1 MVQLRSAADARAAA
15 QSRVRYELLAELVRK
30 DLKVKYKNSALGFVW
45 SLANPLLYL
54 AVFTLVFTFF
64 LKNNVPWFAVLFMS
78 GFLIWSFFNSAALDA
93 TGAVVGNANLVR
105 KVRFPRVVLPLASV
119 GFAGVHLVLQLL
131 VFFLFLVPFYPD
143 AFGPQLWLLVPAL
156 AVTVVFTTAMSLLA
170 SSLNVRY
177 RDVQHLLE
185 IALLAWFW
193 LTPIVYPVTVV
204 RDQLAGDGP
213 AVDVQVLHG
222 QPDDRGGG
230 GRPAGHLRPPG
241 GDRHRRQARA
251 GPAGRR
257 LRLLPPVAGGGRRHL
272 GGAAGGRAVDLPPAP
287 GRLRRGAVVAAPTI
301 VAAGVGKRFLLHHK
315 RATSLKE
322 RLLLHRQSSSEE
334 FWALRDVDLEI
345 GAGQTVGL
353 IGPNGSGK
361 STLLK
366 VLSGILAPTTG
377 TVTVRGRIASLL
389 ELGAGFNGELTG
401 RENVYLNAAI
411 LGLTRRETERYFDD
425 IVAFAE
431 LEPFIDNQVK
441 HYSSGQYVRLGFAVA
456 VHVSPDI
463 LLVDEV
469 LAVGDESFQRKC
481 LDKIGEFQQR
491 GCTILFV
498 THALDLIPR
507 ICSRGVVLDHGRVLH
522 DGDPVEAAERLRS
535 LLGTGADQSG
545 GAAAA
550 ADRPRVAAVRL
561 FDPAGG
567 GREGPLPRRGGD
579 GGRVRHH
586 RPARL
591 RPGGGPHGR
600 HRPGRRPH
608 VGDGLRPAPPRPRR
622 HGHGPLHR
630 QGAPPDQGH
639 LRLRGG
645 PP

>member
-1 MVQLRSAADARAAA
+1 V
-15 QSRVRYELLAELVRK
+15 
-30 DLKVKYKNSALGFVW
+30 
-45 SLANPLLYL
+45 
-54 AVFTLVFTFF
+54 
-64 LKNNVPWFAVLFMS
+64 
-78 GFLIWSFFNSAALDA
+78 
-93 TGAVVGNANLVR
+93 
-105 KVRFPRVVLPLASV
+105 AS
-119 GFAGVHLVLQLL
+119 
-131 VFFLFLVPFYPD
+131 
-143 AFGPQLWLLVPAL
+143 
-156 AVTVVFTTAMSLLA
+156 
-170 SSLNVRY
+170 
-177 RDVQHLLE
+177 
-185 IALLAWFW
+185 
-193 LTPIVYPVTVV
+193 
-204 RDQLAGDGP
+204 
-213 AVDVQVLHG
+213 
-222 QPDDRGGG
+222 
-230 GRPAGHLRPPG
+230 
-241 GDRHRRQARA
+241 
-251 GPAGRR
+251 
-257 LRLLPPVAGGGRRHL
+257 
-272 GGAAGGRAVDLPPAP
+272 
-287 GRLRRGAVVAAPTI
+287 PTI

-322 RLLLHRQSSSEE
+322 QLLLHRQSSSEE

-411 LGLTRRETERYFDD
+411 LGLSRREIQRYFDD
-425 IVAFAE
+425 IVTFAE

-481 LDKIGEFQQR
+481 LAKIAEFQQR

-545 GAAAA
+545 GAAVTAN
-550 ADRPRVAAVRL
+550 RPRIAAVRL
-561 FDPAGG
+561 FDAVNRAVHKGQFQSGEAMAVEVDLAGPAGTTPVQV
-567 GREGPLPRRGGD
+567 RLAVTGPADVPMWVMGSDSVTFSPDGMATVRFTVKELPPVKGIFALAVAVHDAATKAAYDVRRFSE
-579 GGRVRHH
+579 
-586 RPARL
+586 AFL
-591 RPGGGPHGR
+591 A
-600 HRPGRRPH
+600 
-608 VGDGLRPAPPRPRR
+608 VGDPDAGVLEVAWTAEQIEPPEAGTGIGRAA
-622 HGHGPLHR
+622 GVTE
-630 QGAPPDQGH
+630 
-639 LRLRGG
+639 
-645 PP
+645 

>member
-1 MVQLRSAADARAAA
+1 M
-15 QSRVRYELLAELVRK
+15 
-30 DLKVKYKNSALGFVW
+30 
-45 SLANPLLYL
+45 
-54 AVFTLVFTFF
+54 
-64 LKNNVPWFAVLFMS
+64 
-78 GFLIWSFFNSAALDA
+78 
-93 TGAVVGNANLVR
+93 
-105 KVRFPRVVLPLASV
+105 
-119 GFAGVHLVLQLL
+119 AG
-131 VFFLFLVPFYPD
+131 
-143 AFGPQLWLLVPAL
+143 
-156 AVTVVFTTAMSLLA
+156 
-170 SSLNVRY
+170 
-177 RDVQHLLE
+177 
-185 IALLAWFW
+185 
-193 LTPIVYPVTVV
+193 
-204 RDQLAGDGP
+204 
-213 AVDVQVLHG
+213 
-222 QPDDRGGG
+222 
-230 GRPAGHLRPPG
+230 
-241 GDRHRRQARA
+241 
-251 GPAGRR
+251 
-257 LRLLPPVAGGGRRHL
+257 
-272 GGAAGGRAVDLPPAP
+272 
-287 GRLRRGAVVAAPTI
+287 PTI
-301 VAAGVGKRFLLHHK
+301 VAAGVGKRFQLHHK
-315 RATSLKE
+315 RATSIKE

-401 RENVYLNAAI
+401 RENIYLNAAI
-411 LGLTRRETERYFDD
+411 LGLTRRETERHFDD

-545 GAAAA
+545 GGAGAQR
-550 ADRPRVAAVRL
+550 DRPRVGAVRL
-561 FDPAGG
+561 FDPGAADQEVRVHKGQFRAGEAMAVEFDITAPPG
-567 GREGPLPRRGGD
+567 SAPVAVRMAVTGPADVPMWVMDSDPIHPGPDGAATVRFTVKELPQIKGIYAFAVAVRDPATKVTYDARRFSE
-579 GGRVRHH
+579 
-586 RPARL
+586 AFL
-591 RPGGGPHGR
+591 A
-600 HRPGRRPH
+600 
-608 VGDGLRPAPPRPRR
+608 VGDTDTGVLEVVWTAEQVENQVENQVER
-622 HGHGPLHR
+622 
-630 QGAPPDQGH
+630 
-639 LRLRGG
+639 
-645 PP
+645 